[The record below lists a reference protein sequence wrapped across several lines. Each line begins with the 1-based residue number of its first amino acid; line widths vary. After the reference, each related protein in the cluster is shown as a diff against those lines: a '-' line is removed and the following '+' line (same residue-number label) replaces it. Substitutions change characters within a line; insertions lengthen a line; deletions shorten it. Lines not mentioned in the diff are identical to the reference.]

1 MSGSDTAAFVFWGL
15 MSEGDENISEKK
27 KKKAWILTASKK
39 LLLLFCSVVC
49 FLNSSFLSTQE
60 ISHLY
65 MKGVSTQTQTG
76 GNRPNLGHIQSLDP
90 LRGPAERSLS
100 RD

>member
-15 MSEGDENISEKK
+15 MSEGDENITEKK
-27 KKKAWILTASKK
+27 KKPWILTASKK

-60 ISHLY
+60 ISYLY
-65 MKGVSTQTQTG
+65 MKRVSIQTQTG
-76 GNRPNLGHIQSLDP
+76 GNTPNLGHIQSLDP
-90 LRGPAERSLS
+90 LRGPAGRSPS